1 MEQLS
6 PRLHRVFTLTGPALV
21 VIFFAGFL
29 LSGIF
34 PPSDPSASAR
44 DIAASYASD
53 VTAIRIGCALMC
65 FALTLFAPFGTLIAM
80 WTRRAE
86 RGFPL
91 LTSLQL
97 VALAACTTVVVII
110 PLTWALAAYR
120 PDDVTPDVTRM
131 LHDAGWFLF
140 LFSWP
145 PFSLWIGAV
154 GAAILRDVADH
165 PVFPRWSGY
174 LSLWTALLFAP
185 AVLMAFFK
193 RGPMSYNG
201 IIAFY
206 IPTFIFFIW
215 VAGMTVALL
224 RIDRSGTVH

>member
-1 MEQLS
+1 MY
-6 PRLHRVFTLTGPALV
+6 
-21 VIFFAGFL
+21 
-29 LSGIF
+29 
-34 PPSDPSASAR
+34 
-44 DIAASYASD
+44 AAD

-65 FALTLFAPFGTLIAM
+65 FGLVLFAPFGTLIAL
-80 WTRRAE
+80 WTRRGE

-91 LTSLQL
+91 LSCLQL
-97 VALAACTTVVVII
+97 VALAACTTVVVVI

-120 PDDVTPDVTRM
+120 PDDISPDVTRM

-145 PFSLWIGAV
+145 PFSVWIGAV
-154 GAAILRDVADH
+154 AVAILRDSAVT
-165 PVFPRWSGY
+165 PVFPRWAGY

-193 RGPMSYNG
+193 RGPMSYDG
-201 IIAFY
+201 VIAFY
-206 IPTFIFFIW
+206 VPTFIFFIW

-224 RIDRSGTVH
+224 RVEPVGDQDGELTASG